1 MNTVADFPG
10 RLEALFGTECV
21 RISESELRG
30 AAIAGQQP
38 LVVAKPRTVREVAE
52 IVRFAAAEKLAV
64 VCCGSRSKLE
74 LGMPPSRYDLALD
87 LTRLREIVHY
97 DPADLTLS
105 VDAGLTLSEL
115 SAVLAEKNQWLPLA
129 VPFAGSA
136 TVGGTVASGVDS
148 ALRLQYG
155 TARDFLIGA
164 EFVDGTGRV
173 CKSGGCVVK
182 NVTGY
187 DLHKLLIGSL
197 GTLAAITRL
206 NFRTFPLPDSRGVF
220 FATFPSCEAAFQFR
234 SSVEQSGLPLTNLE
248 LFNPE
253 FAHLLA
259 AHAKDAL
266 RFSPGDYWIAYA
278 AFEGN
283 QPVLGRIQRDLQ
295 TNAADREADRSEILD
310 EKAGALWSRE
320 LRDAPDWLR
329 KAAPN
334 LALLRIAGLCL
345 TSSHAAEVVNRSVE
359 AGLRHAL
366 LARPSNVTYLAVFS
380 ESEAQADCIALES
393 RVSECMSLAHAKKAS
408 VTLLHAPAWLKDHL
422 NVWGP
427 TRPDFPLMQRLKQA
441 FDPQAIFAP
450 GRFAGGI

>member
-1 MNTVADFPG
+1 MNTVANIPA
-10 RLEALFGTECV
+10 RLEGLLGSESV
-21 RISESELRG
+21 GISESELFE
-30 AAIAGQQP
+30 AAIAGQPP
-38 LVVAKPRTVREVAE
+38 LAVAKPRTAREVAE
-52 IVRFAAAEKLAV
+52 IVRFAAAERLAV

-74 LGMPPSRYDLALD
+74 LGMPPSRYDLAID

-105 VDAGLTLSEL
+105 VDAGLSLSEL
-115 SAVLAEKNQWLPLA
+115 STVLAERNQWLPLG

-164 EFVDGTGRV
+164 EFVDGTGRI

-206 NFRTFPLPDSRGVF
+206 NFRTFPLPESRGAF

-234 SSVEQSGLPLTNLE
+234 SCVQQSGLPLANLE
-248 LFNPE
+248 CFNPG

-259 AHAKDAL
+259 AHAEEAL
-266 RFSPGDYWIAYA
+266 RFKPGDYWTAYA
-278 AFEGN
+278 AFDGN
-283 QPVLGRIQRDLQ
+283 QPVLRRIQRDLQ
-295 TNAADREADRSEILD
+295 TNAADHHAVHSEILD
-310 EKAGALWSRE
+310 EKSGAMWSRE
-320 LRDAPDWLR
+320 LRDTPDWLR

-334 LALLRIAGLCL
+334 LALLRIAGLSL
-345 TSSHAAEVVNRSVE
+345 TSSDAAEVVNRP
-359 AGLRHAL
+359 AGPRHAL
-366 LARPSNVTYLAVFS
+366 LVRPCDVTYLAVFC
-380 ESEAQADCIALES
+380 ESEARADRIALES
-393 RVSECMSLAHAKKAS
+393 QVSECMSLARTKQAS
-408 VTLLHAPAWLKDHL
+408 VTLLHAPAWLKDRL
-422 NVWGP
+422 SVWGP
-427 TRPDFPLMQRLKQA
+427 TRPDFPLMQHLKYA

-450 GRFAGGI
+450 GRFTGAI

>member
-1 MNTVADFPG
+1 MNTVANFPA
-10 RLEALFGTECV
+10 RLEALLGAEGV
-21 RISESELRG
+21 RISETELQG
-30 AAIAGQQP
+30 AAIGRQQP
-38 LVVAKPRTVREVAE
+38 LAVAKPRTAPEVAE

-64 VCCGSRSKLE
+64 ICCGSRSKLE
-74 LGMPPSRYDLALD
+74 LGMPPSRYDLAID

-115 SAVLAEKNQWLPLA
+115 STVLAEENQCLPLA
-129 VPFAGSA
+129 VPFAGPA
-136 TVGGTVASGVDS
+136 TVGGTIASGVDS

-206 NFRTFPLPDSRGVF
+206 NFRTFPLPELRGVF
-220 FATFPSCEAAFQFR
+220 FATFPSLEAAFQFR
-234 SSVEQSGLPLTNLE
+234 SSAERSGLPLANLE

-253 FAHLLA
+253 FAQLLA
-259 AHAKDAL
+259 ARARDAL
-266 RFSPGDYWIAYA
+266 PFRPGNHWTAYA

-283 QPVLGRIQRDLQ
+283 QPVLGRIQRDLE
-295 TNAADREADRSEILD
+295 TSAADCHADRCEIPD
-310 EKAGALWSRE
+310 EKACAQWGRE
-320 LRDAPDWLR
+320 LRDTADWLP

-334 LALLRIAGLCL
+334 LALLRIAGLSL
-345 TSSHAAEVVNRSVE
+345 TSADAAAVVNGSQ

-366 LARPSNVTYLAVFS
+366 LARPCNVTYLAVFC
-380 ESEAQADCIALES
+380 ESEARADRIALES

-408 VTLLHAPAWLKDHL
+408 VTLLHAPAWLKDDL
-422 NVWGP
+422 SVWGP
-427 TRPDFPLMQRLKQA
+427 TGADFPLMQRVKHA